1 MQSRRQFVQNTY
13 AQVANQADLLLTQ
26 IKLKNNA
33 DGENPARLRQ
43 KLLTI
48 EVMKPFMT
56 FDALE
61 LVDGTSKETM
71 AGSQREESVQAF

>member
-1 MQSRRQFVQNTY
+1 M
-13 AQVANQADLLLTQ
+13 ANQADLLLTQ
-26 IKLKNNA
+26 IKLKNNS

-71 AGSQREESVQAF
+71 AGS